1 MEVKVLKT
9 TETLV
14 ALVFVPRTREDLQM
28 AVDIFVSVI
37 ANHFCIDLIDLG
49 VDEPTPEDEERMYA
63 SKEVQFIFNRET
75 KELRSLIIVDN

>member
-14 ALVFVPRTREDLQM
+14 ALVFVPRKREVLQM
-28 AVDIFVSVI
+28 AADIFVSVI
-37 ANHFCIDLIDLG
+37 ANHFCIDLG

>member
-14 ALVFVPRTREDLQM
+14 ALVFVPRKREDIQM

-37 ANHFCIDLIDLG
+37 ANHFCIDLG
-49 VDEPTPEDEERMYA
+49 VDEPTPEYEERMYA